1 MVPFAVGGWLIIYL
15 TAVPHSHQCFVSTL
29 RSGLLQTIGQYSL
42 LQTYY
47 PSFEQFAVRAIFD
60 VTFFIVITTIG
71 ECNCCCVLM
80 KLTITALNVVLAL
93 IVDSY
98 DAK

>member
-1 MVPFAVGGWLIIYL
+1 MGGGQHIQPIMLQSY
-15 TAVPHSHQCFVSTL
+15 SRQCFVSTL

-60 VTFFIVITTIG
+60 ITFFIVITTIG
-71 ECNCCCVLM
+71 ECVARASNDR
-80 KLTITALNVVLAL
+80 LTPVALNVVLAL
-93 IVDSY
+93 IVDS
-98 DAK
+98 